1 MRVLGI
7 EPRTSVLSGQ
17 RSTTELY
24 THMQTIYLFL
34 FLMNDAFIWIYQD
47 SVLPLYYTRMCKQ
60 FIYFYFWRTTHLYG
74 YIRTA
79 FYHSTIHACVNNLFI
94 FIWDNNLY
102 RSVKLW
108 ATRRIVPQK
117 RLTRAT
123 AKSLWAKFLTRP
135 LILSIRAGKKFCVL
149 FCGSYSLC
157 GGFHKRISNYNFF
170 K

>member
-1 MRVLGI
+1 MCVYLESNQG
-7 EPRTSVLSGQ
+7 PLS
-17 RSTTELY
+17 
-24 THMQTIYLFL
+24 
-34 FLMNDAFIWIYQD
+34 YQD
-47 SVLPLYYTRMCKQ
+47 SVLPLNYTRICKQ

-94 FIWDNNLY
+94 FIWDNNLF

-108 ATRRIVPQK
+108 STRRIVPQK
-117 RLTRAT
+117 RLARAT

-149 FCGSYSLC
+149 FCGSYSWSGSHYIVPQCFLKQQSFPR
-157 GGFHKRISNYNFF
+157 GYILFL
-170 K
+170 